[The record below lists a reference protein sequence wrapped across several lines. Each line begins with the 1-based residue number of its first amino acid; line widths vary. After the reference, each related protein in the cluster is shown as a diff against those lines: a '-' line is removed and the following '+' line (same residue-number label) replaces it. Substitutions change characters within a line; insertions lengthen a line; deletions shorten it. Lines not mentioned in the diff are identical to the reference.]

1 VRAASNYGAS
11 RSFVFGSDPSNY
23 SNPAGGNTQQQ
34 QQQQQQN
41 SKQGAGSMGPSSFAG
56 LSKLIPEAAAKE
68 PGRPAAAGGSSG
80 RQGSAAAG
88 VGDGSLLSMLQDKK
102 SSAGVGALDS
112 SFLKQHVAAVGAK
125 FKAAS
130 NNNSKKD
137 DATSR
142 GAWEY

>member
-34 QQQQQQN
+34 QQQN
-41 SKQGAGSMGPSSFAG
+41 SKQGPGSVEPSSFAG

-68 PGRPAAAGGSSG
+68 PSRPAAAAGSNG
-80 RQGSAAAG
+80 RQGSAAAS
-88 VGDGSLLSMLQDKK
+88 GDGSLLIMLQEKK
-102 SSAGVGALDS
+102 GSGAGAEMLDS
-112 SFLKQHVAAVGAK
+112 SLLKQHVAVVGAK
-125 FKAAS
+125 FKAGS
-130 NNNSKKD
+130 NNNSRKD